1 MRIGLSVALA
11 TVLLGQTAL
20 AAGDQNSVLQYPAAF
35 FADSRPSTAYDMISR
50 LPGFVFDD
58 GKTARGFAGTA
69 GNVLI
74 DGQRPTAKTDDLQ
87 SILQRIP
94 ASDVDR
100 IEVIRGGAQGI
111 DMHGQTVVANVVRK
125 KNDSTQIVADISNNF
140 WPDGHMVPA
149 ASIQFTQHDGESTY
163 EASLQQIGNFDD
175 SVGKGFYDITTPATG
190 QVQHHEA
197 HYKGMGIG
205 WGATAAA
212 TVP

>member
-35 FADSRPSTAYDMISR
+35 FADARPNTAYDMVQR
-50 LPGFVFDD
+50 LPGFLFDD

-94 ASDVDR
+94 ASDVER
-100 IEVIRGGAQGI
+100 VEVIRGGAQGI
-111 DMHGQTVVANVVRK
+111 DMQGQTVVANVVRK
-125 KNDSTQIVADISNNF
+125 KTDTTKVVADL
-140 WPDGHMVPA
+140 
-149 ASIQFTQHDGESTY
+149 ST
-163 EASLQQIGNFDD
+163 N
-175 SVGKGFYDITTPATG
+175 V
-190 QVQHHEA
+190 
-197 HYKGMGIG
+197 
-205 WGATAAA
+205 W
-212 TVP
+212 